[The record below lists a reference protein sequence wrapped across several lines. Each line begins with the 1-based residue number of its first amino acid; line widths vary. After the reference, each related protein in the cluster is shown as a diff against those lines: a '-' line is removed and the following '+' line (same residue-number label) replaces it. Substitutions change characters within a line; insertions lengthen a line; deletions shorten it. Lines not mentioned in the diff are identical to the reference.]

1 MLGTWRW
8 NAGFGITG
16 VALTVIFS
24 LGNNPMSVIL
34 TRSVYAFVA
43 FFIVAYAARLALGI
57 ILKPPGIA
65 PPFPDGEAI
74 ETRGAEMDLQT
85 PDESA
90 ELNRLLKEQLQQGS
104 AFVPQSASGQIVA
117 DQGGGSNG
125 FKPLSPPQLISTAG
139 KQPNELAKAVRHLT
153 GE

>member
-8 NAGFGITG
+8 NAGFGIAG

-34 TRSVYAFVA
+34 TRSIYAFIA
-43 FFIVAYAARLALGI
+43 FFIMAYAARLVLGI

-65 PPFPDGEAI
+65 PQVSEI
-74 ETRGAEMDLQT
+74 EGADTRGSEMDLQT

-90 ELNRLLKEQLQQGS
+90 ELNQLLKEQLAQSSAPVSQSTPSPAGAEGS
-104 AFVPQSASGQIVA
+104 
-117 DQGGGSNG
+117 GGANG
-125 FKPLSPPQLISTAG
+125 FKPLSPPQLVSTAG
-139 KQPNELAKAVRHLT
+139 KQPDELAKAVRHLT